1 MFNYAMHFKNTLT
14 EYGLISKLLHW
25 VSAVLLLIQ
34 IPLGFYL
41 VDLDF
46 GPERLNAENIHVAVG
61 LAIFYLVI
69 FRLINNI
76 LNPTPKLEPNIF
88 KGQKLLAKLNHTLL
102 YVTILS
108 ITISG
113 ILKKLFNGETLII
126 FFKEFKI
133 KDNFELAELFY
144 DIHVYSNYFIIGLI
158 TLHIMAVVVHKFFF
172 NDNLL
177 KKIF

>member
-1 MFNYAMHFKNTLT
+1 MHVKNTLT

-25 VSAVLLLIQ
+25 ISAILLFIQ

-46 GPERLNAENIHVAVG
+46 GPERMSIEDIHVTVG
-61 LAIFYLVI
+61 LSIFYIVI
-69 FRLINNI
+69 LRLLYKIF
-76 LNPTPKLEPNIF
+76 NPTPELEPSVF
-88 KGQKLLAKLNHTLL
+88 KGQKFLAKLNHIML

-113 ILKKLFNGETLII
+113 IFKKLFNGDSLTII
-126 FFKEFKI
+126 FKKI
-133 KDNFELAELFY
+133 KIQDNFQLSEFFY
-144 DIHVYSNYFIIGLI
+144 DVHVFSNYLLI
-158 TLHIMAVVVHKFFF
+158 VLIAIHLLAVIAHKLFF

-177 KKIF
+177 KRML